1 MCGGVWL
8 LLGISEA
15 FWGKWVVLECE
26 GLLIGYGGEQREEC
40 SRQSTLCVQRPC
52 SLRESIG
59 VKGAEWPV
67 CEAAER
73 VGGQA
78 QGKVL
83 IIEMKIWSF
92 VGCYWV

>member
-1 MCGGVWL
+1 M
-8 LLGISEA
+8 
-15 FWGKWVVLECE
+15 
-26 GLLIGYGGEQREEC
+26 
-40 SRQSTLCVQRPC
+40 QRPC

-59 VKGAEWPV
+59 VKGVVWPV

-83 IIEMKIWSF
+83 IIAMKIWRF